1 MTSHAGPARRS
12 SVEALSARAELG
24 AVVRV
29 GMAVVIGVWM
39 YVAVTAGVS
48 REPASG
54 RRNFLPFQ
62 ALVQDRAPA
71 EQRMFRELQE
81 GLIEAEARRSAN
93 GTWPDLAALTGDGIP
108 PFAPDPTVKGPR
120 LAWDLIQSGAS
131 VNYLGRPAQA
141 GAPAWLVLIQE
152 PDPGVPPDQSFEDE
166 EHHRLASGAMLHVSV
181 WIHTE
186 GSRVVT
192 RIIRAPQAEGWTQL
206 YAVGPGRTNSSR

>member
-1 MTSHAGPARRS
+1 MSPPGSARRS

-24 AVVRV
+24 AVLRV
-29 GMAVVIGVWM
+29 GMAIVIGVWM

-81 GLIEAEARRSAN
+81 GLLESEARRSAN
-93 GTWPDLAALTGDGIP
+93 GTWPDVAALMGDGIP

-120 LAWDLIQSGAS
+120 LAWDLIQSGPS

-141 GAPAWLVLIQE
+141 GAPGWLVLVQE

-166 EHHRLASGAMLHVSV
+166 EHHRLATGAMLHVSI
-181 WIHTE
+181 WIHAE
-186 GSRVVT
+186 GSRVT
-192 RIIRAPQAEGWTQL
+192 KRIIRAPQAEGWTEL
-206 YAVGPGRTNSSR
+206 FAVGPARSVEAR

>member
-1 MTSHAGPARRS
+1 
-12 SVEALSARAELG
+12 
-24 AVVRV
+24 
-29 GMAVVIGVWM
+29 MAIVIGVWM

-48 REPASG
+48 RTPASA

-81 GLIEAEARRSAN
+81 GLLESEARRSTN
-93 GTWPDLAALTGDGIP
+93 GTWPDVAALMGDGIP

-120 LAWDLIQSGAS
+120 LAWDLIQSGPS
-131 VNYLGRPAQA
+131 VNYLGRPTQA

-166 EHHRLASGAMLHVSV
+166 EHHRLATGAMLHVSI
-181 WIHTE
+181 WIHAE
-186 GSRVVT
+186 GSRIT
-192 RIIRAPQAEGWTQL
+192 KRIIRTPQAEAWTEL
-206 YAVGPGRTNSSR
+206 FAVGPARSVEAR